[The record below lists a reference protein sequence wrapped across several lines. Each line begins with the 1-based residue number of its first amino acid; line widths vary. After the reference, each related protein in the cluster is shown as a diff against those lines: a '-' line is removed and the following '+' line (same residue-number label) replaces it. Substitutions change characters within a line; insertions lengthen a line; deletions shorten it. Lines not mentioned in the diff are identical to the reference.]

1 MATGFGLIFSHTLS
15 GRAPVTRRYY
25 VPSTD
30 STALL
35 KGDIVTLVTTTGAMD
50 PKAEVPAV
58 TRAATGNILLGV
70 ISGFAPDSSALLT
83 GNYRAASTNRYIDVC
98 VDPEAVYVAQ
108 EDAVGGSI
116 TAALI
121 GAMTNVNIIVASGS
135 TVTGLSGTMIDSS
148 TTTASAADLKVV
160 GVPADGGNNA
170 GALSGGAVLE
180 VMILAPAIKAT
191 DSQS

>member
-1 MATGFGLIFSHTLS
+1 MATGFGLQFSRTLH
-15 GRAPVTRRYY
+15 GGKPLTMRCY

-30 STALL
+30 ATALY
-35 KGDIVTLVTTTGAMD
+35 KGDVVELVNTTGAMD

-58 TRAATGNILLGV
+58 TRATSGHILLGV
-70 ISGFAPDSSALLT
+70 VDGFDVDSSALLT
-83 GNYRAASTNRYIDVC
+83 ANYRAASTNRYVNVIIDP
-98 VDPEAVYVAQ
+98 DAVYKAQ

-121 GAMTNVNIIVASGS
+121 GAMTNVNMIVAAGS
-135 TVTGLSGTMIDSS
+135 TATGYSGTMIDSS

-160 GVPADGGNNA
+160 GVPADGGSNY